1 MKTTTSGRAFAKNIF
16 DLFSTLMI
24 SLPIENH
31 KVLFKSYPNSFTAEE
46 AISNLGGLQFIQSN
60 HDADPK
66 DPTRIITR
74 VVTTQFSLSRDMAKN
89 LCQTFMDA
97 RLFESASDPGKR
109 EFQNKGI
116 YQVTG
121 KGAHIVEKF
130 VNRNSLSADA
140 TKHITANATPRIMVL
155 ERAEDED
162 AIVLNH
168 KAIDAIF
175 KRFAG
180 LRPNVLASKHPDGD
194 NTPQSPGRDLRDR
207 LQINIDRCN
216 GIEVKDQQHNYD
228 IYKHTFYGKAAVDW
242 LMDYTTVI
250 TKEEAI
256 CIAQEMVTCRYIEQ
270 VGEENRADT
279 ALFKTGNSALYHF
292 TEMGRSVVG
301 WESQVRS
308 RGSSVNTDWMDERG
322 QIGSRTDR
330 HNNSESLLS
339 TQFKLT
345 SSTMP
350 RLPISIDRVKRRS
363 ADESTLGGSVHHSN
377 NNDDASTTVSGGSV
391 RRLSQILSDP
401 AFQILSESGAMSS
414 YAASSTG
421 KESVNGSPYHHQ
433 YNYREGGPGSTSSG
447 GGGGGGS
454 ITGSMGS
461 TAVQVTTSN
470 TTRLNLILSNTT
482 LRDLF
487 KSFLKQNI
495 CEENLAFY
503 LEVLDYKSKF
513 NTLIATSRAYAES
526 MAGQDP
532 TMAAAAANMPGGPDH
547 PASLRELE
555 KQICTLAFA
564 IHETYL
570 VSGAP
575 RELNLPHQMRM
586 DITAYM
592 QAVVRNM
599 DTQSTSPTTSEKQKP
614 LPSTTPSSPSRSL
627 SGSDQGESGA
637 GAGGAGADKNSH
649 GSGDH
654 HPHHYHQKE
663 LIHIALFD
671 RIHDHIFRLMSTDS
685 VPKFTRTNMYREV
698 MMNRVKQQRENNSS
712 LMSSISSLSG
722 SHDGKPPTMMMSR
735 GPERTVT
742 PGV

>member
-31 KVLFKSYPNSFTAEE
+31 KMLFKSYPNSFTAED
-46 AISNLGGLQFIQSN
+46 AISNLGGLQFIQAN

-130 VNRNSLSADA
+130 VNRNSLSAEA

-180 LRPNVLASKHPDGD
+180 LRPNVLASKHPDGHGD
-194 NTPQSPGRDLRDR
+194 STPQSPGKDLRDR

-270 VGEENRADT
+270 VGEENRAET

-322 QIGSRTDR
+322 QVGSRTER
-330 HNNSESLLS
+330 HNNPELLLS

-345 SSTMP
+345 SSTLP
-350 RLPISIDRVKRRS
+350 RLPISIDRMKRQS
-363 ADESTLGGSVHHSN
+363 TDESTLSGSVHYTN
-377 NNDDASTTVSGGSV
+377 NNDDASTTVSGGSA

-421 KESVNGSPYHHQ
+421 KESINGSPYHHQ

-454 ITGSMGS
+454 VTGSMGS

-470 TTRLNLILSNTT
+470 TTRLNLILSNST

-526 MAGQDP
+526 IAGQDP
-532 TMAAAAANMPGGPDH
+532 AMAAAAANMPGGPDH

-555 KQICTLAFA
+555 KQICTQAFT

-570 VSGAP
+570 ISGAP

-599 DTQSTSPTTSEKQKP
+599 ETPATSEMQKP
-614 LPSTTPSSPSRSL
+614 LPSTPSSPSRSL
-627 SGSDQGESGA
+627 SGADQGESEV
-637 GAGGAGADKNSH
+637 GAGGEKRGH
-649 GSGDH
+649 GSGDQ
-654 HPHHYHQKE
+654 QKE
-663 LIHIALFD
+663 LIHISLFD
-671 RIHDHIFRLMSTDS
+671 RIHEHIFRLMSTDS

-698 MMNRVKQQRENNSS
+698 MMNRVKQQRENNTS

-722 SHDGKPPTMMMSR
+722 TNDGKPPTMSR

-742 PGV
+742 SGV

>member
-363 ADESTLGGSVHHSN
+363 TDESTLGGSVHHSN

-532 TMAAAAANMPGGPDH
+532 AMAAAAANMPGGPDH

-564 IHETYL
+564 IHEMYL

-599 DTQSTSPTTSEKQKP
+599 DTQSTSPATSEKQKP

-627 SGSDQGESGA
+627 SGSDRGESDT

-649 GSGDH
+649 GNGDH

-712 LMSSISSLSG
+712 LMSSISSLNG

>member
-31 KVLFKSYPNSFTAEE
+31 KILFKSYPNSFTAEE
-46 AISNLGGLQFIQSN
+46 AISNLGGLQFIQAN

-130 VNRNSLSADA
+130 VNRNSLSAEA

-180 LRPNVLASKHPDGD
+180 LRPNVLASRHPDGHGD
-194 NTPQSPGRDLRDR
+194 STPQSPGRDLRDR

-330 HNNSESLLS
+330 HNNSEALLS

-363 ADESTLGGSVHHSN
+363 ADESTLGGSVHYSN

-421 KESVNGSPYHHQ
+421 QESVNGSPYHHQ

-526 MAGQDP
+526 IAGQDP
-532 TMAAAAANMPGGPDH
+532 AMAAAAANMPGGPDH

-599 DTQSTSPTTSEKQKP
+599 EMPSSTASSASSSSSPATSDPQKP
-614 LPSTTPSSPSRSL
+614 LPSSAPSSPSRSL
-627 SGSDQGESGA
+627 SSGA
-637 GAGGAGADKNSH
+637 DSGENGGGAGGEKSGR
-649 GSGDH
+649 GSGD
-654 HPHHYHQKE
+654 QQRE
-663 LIHIALFD
+663 LIHISLFD

-722 SHDGKPPTMMMSR
+722 SHDGKPPTMSR

-742 PGV
+742 P